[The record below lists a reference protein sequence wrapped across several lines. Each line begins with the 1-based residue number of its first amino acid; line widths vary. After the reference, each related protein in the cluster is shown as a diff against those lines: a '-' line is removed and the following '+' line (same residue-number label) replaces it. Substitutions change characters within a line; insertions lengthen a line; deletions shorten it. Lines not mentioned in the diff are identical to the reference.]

1 MEIQNFITKFKK
13 TFVYEVLS
21 QTLTDEQL
29 FAHTIKD
36 GEVIWFKEQMRQM
49 WTFSKARAVPDNSLS
64 RLKNTITAH
73 YDRINDV
80 MHEEGYDD
88 KSFGQLMALDFVEEA
103 IDEMIEAQEP
113 AND

>member
-49 WTFSKARAVPDNSLS
+49 WTFYKAQAVPEGFVLMPMELTENMVKSVWLS
-64 RLKNTITAH
+64 D
-73 YDRINDV
+73 Y
-80 MHEEGYDD
+80 M
-88 KSFGQLMALDFVEEA
+88 LDFMRFRKSKFENA
-103 IDEMIEAQEP
+103 LRGAYRIMIEAQEP